1 MNEIEFRNIYKE
13 YRLKKRTIHFLK
25 DFFHPQYERKMA
37 LNGVSFSIP
46 QGQIVGYIGP
56 NGAGKSTTIKIMTG
70 ILKPTSGTCRVLG
83 ADPTQNH
90 NQFVRQIGV
99 VFGNRSN
106 LIWDLPVIDSFKMM
120 KEIYEIEDDRFNA
133 QLELLTQNIDIQDI
147 LDVPVRQMSLG
158 QRMRCELVVAL
169 LHSPKILF
177 LDEPTLG
184 LDAVSKIAM
193 HHFIKK
199 INVEQKLTVVLT
211 THDMNDINELAQR
224 IIVIG
229 NGSKLYDGAPSEI
242 INRFNN
248 LRKVTIPLISGQSDV
263 LFQAIDQRFTE
274 CQITQKLENEITLE
288 IPEGPQLNALLPFL
302 TNQYQIENYT
312 IQPLNT
318 EEVIAHFYQQ
328 HAEAEHEKIS

>member
-1 MNEIEFRNIYKE
+1 
-13 YRLKKRTIHFLK
+13 
-25 DFFHPQYERKMA
+25 MA

-133 QLELLTQNIDIQDI
+133 QLELLTQNIGIQDI

-177 LDEPTLG
+177 LDEQPSAL
-184 LDAVSKIAM
+184 M
-193 HHFIKK
+193 PFR
-199 INVEQKLTVVLT
+199 KLRCIVL
-211 THDMNDINELAQR
+211 
-224 IIVIG
+224 
-229 NGSKLYDGAPSEI
+229 
-242 INRFNN
+242 
-248 LRKVTIPLISGQSDV
+248 LRKS
-263 LFQAIDQRFTE
+263 
-274 CQITQKLENEITLE
+274 TL
-288 IPEGPQLNALLPFL
+288 NR
-302 TNQYQIENYT
+302 N
-312 IQPLNT
+312 
-318 EEVIAHFYQQ
+318 
-328 HAEAEHEKIS
+328 